1 MLSILKQHNAGSLA
15 ILLLL
20 IVLKAP
26 QTLNPPLTLDQY
38 RNIPPQ
44 NLLPLQIGVN
54 HLNLV
59 LIERRLGPREV
70 VVVNTLWMPD
80 FAQSIGVEV
89 VVVRSCDRLG
99 LTFEELVFLLVLRLE
114 IEDEAV

>member
-1 MLSILKQHNAGSLA
+1 
-15 ILLLL
+15 
-20 IVLKAP
+20 
-26 QTLNPPLTLDQY
+26 
-38 RNIPPQ
+38 
-44 NLLPLQIGVN
+44 
-54 HLNLV
+54 
-59 LIERRLGPREV
+59 
-70 VVVNTLWMPD
+70 MPD